1 MHYRIGTRGSKL
13 ALVQTE
19 YVKRR
24 MEEAYPEDTF
34 ELVII
39 KTTGDKVTDKP
50 LAAIGTKGLFVKE
63 IEEELLS
70 GSIDMAVHSMKDM
83 PAECETGLTFAKAW
97 KREDCRD
104 VLILKTAGSFSELP
118 SGAVIGTGS
127 LRRACQLAMLRPD
140 IQFTAIRGNVDTRI
154 NKLMDDSN
162 GLDGI
167 VLAAAGL
174 NRLGRSSEITEY
186 LDPEVVIPAPA
197 QGVLAIETAEV
208 NTELLDKINAL
219 SDDNSDREA
228 VAERLSVKYGKLWV
242 AAEVFLFVLVGATVN
257 IEYLGKIGAKAF
269 VVIIGALIFRMF
281 GVFVC
286 LLGTGLKRKERLF
299 AMVAYTP
306 KATVQAAIGGIPLAL
321 GFACG
326 DTVLTMAVLAIVL
339 TAPLGAFAIDLSYKK
354 LLNKQ

>member
-13 ALVQTE
+13 ALVQSE

-63 IEEELLS
+63 IEEALLS

-83 PAECETGLTFAKAW
+83 PAECATGLTFAKAW

-154 NKLMDDSN
+154 NKLMDDSY

-228 VAERLSVKYGKLWV
+228 VAERTFLRLTGGGCHAPVGTHCVTKDNGDLRMVVFFGNDDCSRILRIEVTGTDSEAV
-242 AAEVFLFVLVGATVN
+242 GHEAARM
-257 IEYLGKIGAKAF
+257 LG
-269 VVIIGALIFRMF
+269 L
-281 GVFVC
+281 
-286 LLGTGLKRKERLF
+286 E
-299 AMVAYTP
+299 
-306 KATVQAAIGGIPLAL
+306 
-321 GFACG
+321 
-326 DTVLTMAVLAIVL
+326 
-339 TAPLGAFAIDLSYKK
+339 
-354 LLNKQ
+354 

>member
-13 ALVQTE
+13 ALVQSE

-24 MEEAYPEDTF
+24 MEEAYPKDTF

-63 IEEELLS
+63 IEEALLS

-83 PAECETGLTFAKAW
+83 PAECEAGLTFAKAW

-104 VLILKTAGSFSELP
+104 VLILKNAGSFSELP

-154 NKLMDDSN
+154 NKLMDDSY

-186 LDPEVVIPAPA
+186 LAPEVVIPAPA
-197 QGVLAIETAEV
+197 QGVLAIEAAEV
-208 NTELLDKINAL
+208 NTL

-228 VAERLSVKYGKLWV
+228 VAERT
-242 AAEVFLFVLVGATVN
+242 FLRLTGGGCHAPVGAHCVTKDNGDLRMVVLFGN
-257 IEYLGKIGAKAF
+257 DDCSRILRIEVTGTDSDAVGHEAARMLG
-269 VVIIGALIFRMF
+269 L
-281 GVFVC
+281 
-286 LLGTGLKRKERLF
+286 E
-299 AMVAYTP
+299 
-306 KATVQAAIGGIPLAL
+306 
-321 GFACG
+321 
-326 DTVLTMAVLAIVL
+326 
-339 TAPLGAFAIDLSYKK
+339 
-354 LLNKQ
+354 

>member
-13 ALVQTE
+13 ALVQSE

-63 IEEELLS
+63 IEEALLS

-83 PAECETGLTFAKAW
+83 PAERATGLTFAKAW

-154 NKLMDDSN
+154 NKLRDNSY

-197 QGVLAIETAEV
+197 QGVLAIEAAEV

-228 VAERLSVKYGKLWV
+228 VAERT
-242 AAEVFLFVLVGATVN
+242 FLRLTGGGCHAPVGAHCVTKENGYLRMVVLFGN
-257 IEYLGKIGAKAF
+257 DDCSRILRIEVTGTDSEAVGHEAARMLG
-269 VVIIGALIFRMF
+269 L
-281 GVFVC
+281 
-286 LLGTGLKRKERLF
+286 E
-299 AMVAYTP
+299 
-306 KATVQAAIGGIPLAL
+306 
-321 GFACG
+321 
-326 DTVLTMAVLAIVL
+326 
-339 TAPLGAFAIDLSYKK
+339 
-354 LLNKQ
+354 

>member
-1 MHYRIGTRGSKL
+1 
-13 ALVQTE
+13 
-19 YVKRR
+19 
-24 MEEAYPEDTF
+24 
-34 ELVII
+34 
-39 KTTGDKVTDKP
+39 
-50 LAAIGTKGLFVKE
+50 
-63 IEEELLS
+63 
-70 GSIDMAVHSMKDM
+70 MAVHSMKDM

-154 NKLMDDSN
+154 NKLMDDSY

-228 VAERLSVKYGKLWV
+228 VAERT
-242 AAEVFLFVLVGATVN
+242 FLRLTGGGCHAPVGAHCVTKDNGDLRMVVLFGN
-257 IEYLGKIGAKAF
+257 DDCSRILRIEVTGTDSEAVGHEAARMLG
-269 VVIIGALIFRMF
+269 L
-281 GVFVC
+281 
-286 LLGTGLKRKERLF
+286 E
-299 AMVAYTP
+299 
-306 KATVQAAIGGIPLAL
+306 
-321 GFACG
+321 
-326 DTVLTMAVLAIVL
+326 
-339 TAPLGAFAIDLSYKK
+339 
-354 LLNKQ
+354 

>member
-13 ALVQTE
+13 ALVQSE

-63 IEEELLS
+63 IEEALLS

-83 PAECETGLTFAKAW
+83 PVECATGLTFAKAW

-104 VLILKTAGSFSELP
+104 VLILKTAGSFSKLP

-154 NKLMDDSN
+154 NKLMDDSY

-228 VAERLSVKYGKLWV
+228 VAERT
-242 AAEVFLFVLVGATVN
+242 FLRLTGGGCHAPVGAHCVTKDNGDLRMVVFFGN
-257 IEYLGKIGAKAF
+257 DDCSRILRIEVTGTDSEAVGHEAARMLG
-269 VVIIGALIFRMF
+269 L
-281 GVFVC
+281 
-286 LLGTGLKRKERLF
+286 E
-299 AMVAYTP
+299 
-306 KATVQAAIGGIPLAL
+306 
-321 GFACG
+321 
-326 DTVLTMAVLAIVL
+326 
-339 TAPLGAFAIDLSYKK
+339 
-354 LLNKQ
+354 

>member
-13 ALVQTE
+13 ALVQSE

-63 IEEELLS
+63 IEEALLS

-83 PAECETGLTFAKAW
+83 PAECATGLTFAKAW

-154 NKLMDDSN
+154 NKLMDDSY

-228 VAERLSVKYGKLWV
+228 AAERT
-242 AAEVFLFVLVGATVN
+242 FLRLTGGGCHAPVGAHCVTKDNGGLRMVVLFGN
-257 IEYLGKIGAKAF
+257 DDCSRILRIEVTGTDSEAVGHEAARMLG
-269 VVIIGALIFRMF
+269 L
-281 GVFVC
+281 
-286 LLGTGLKRKERLF
+286 E
-299 AMVAYTP
+299 
-306 KATVQAAIGGIPLAL
+306 
-321 GFACG
+321 
-326 DTVLTMAVLAIVL
+326 
-339 TAPLGAFAIDLSYKK
+339 
-354 LLNKQ
+354 

>member
-13 ALVQTE
+13 ALVQSE

-63 IEEELLS
+63 IEEALLS
-70 GSIDMAVHSMKDM
+70 GNIDMAVHSMKDM
-83 PAECETGLTFAKAW
+83 PAECATELTFAKAW

-104 VLILKTAGSFSELP
+104 VLILNTAGSFSKLP

-140 IQFTAIRGNVDTRI
+140 IRFTAIRGNVDTRI
-154 NKLMDDSN
+154 NKLRDDSY

-197 QGVLAIETAEV
+197 QGVLAIEAAEV

-228 VAERLSVKYGKLWV
+228 VAERT
-242 AAEVFLFVLVGATVN
+242 FLRLTGGGCHAPVGAHCVTKENGYLRMVVLFGN
-257 IEYLGKIGAKAF
+257 DDCSRILRIEVTGTDSEAVGHEAARMLG
-269 VVIIGALIFRMF
+269 L
-281 GVFVC
+281 
-286 LLGTGLKRKERLF
+286 E
-299 AMVAYTP
+299 
-306 KATVQAAIGGIPLAL
+306 
-321 GFACG
+321 
-326 DTVLTMAVLAIVL
+326 
-339 TAPLGAFAIDLSYKK
+339 
-354 LLNKQ
+354 

>member
-13 ALVQTE
+13 ALVQSE

-63 IEEELLS
+63 IEEALLS

-83 PAECETGLTFAKAW
+83 PVECATGLTFAKAW

-154 NKLMDDSN
+154 NKLMDDSY

-228 VAERLSVKYGKLWV
+228 VAERT
-242 AAEVFLFVLVGATVN
+242 FLRLTGGGCHAPVGAHCVTKENGDLRMVVFFGN
-257 IEYLGKIGAKAF
+257 DDCSRILRIEVTGTDSEAVGHEAARMLG
-269 VVIIGALIFRMF
+269 L
-281 GVFVC
+281 
-286 LLGTGLKRKERLF
+286 E
-299 AMVAYTP
+299 
-306 KATVQAAIGGIPLAL
+306 
-321 GFACG
+321 
-326 DTVLTMAVLAIVL
+326 
-339 TAPLGAFAIDLSYKK
+339 
-354 LLNKQ
+354 

>member
-13 ALVQTE
+13 ALVQSE

-63 IEEELLS
+63 IEEALLS

-83 PAECETGLTFAKAW
+83 PAECATGLTFAKAW

-140 IQFTAIRGNVDTRI
+140 IRFTAIRGNVDTRI
-154 NKLMDDSN
+154 NKL
-162 GLDGI
+162 
-167 VLAAAGL
+167 
-174 NRLGRSSEITEY
+174 GRSPEITEY

-197 QGVLAIETAEV
+197 QGVLAIEAAEV

-228 VAERLSVKYGKLWV
+228 VAERT
-242 AAEVFLFVLVGATVN
+242 FLRLTGGGCHAPVGAHCVTKENGDLRMVVLFGN
-257 IEYLGKIGAKAF
+257 DDCSRILRIEVTGTDSEAVGHEAARMLG
-269 VVIIGALIFRMF
+269 L
-281 GVFVC
+281 
-286 LLGTGLKRKERLF
+286 E
-299 AMVAYTP
+299 
-306 KATVQAAIGGIPLAL
+306 
-321 GFACG
+321 
-326 DTVLTMAVLAIVL
+326 
-339 TAPLGAFAIDLSYKK
+339 
-354 LLNKQ
+354 

>member
-13 ALVQTE
+13 ALVQSE

-83 PAECETGLTFAKAW
+83 PVECATGLTFAKAW

-127 LRRACQLAMLRPD
+127 LRRACQLAVLRPD

-154 NKLMDDSN
+154 NKLMDDSY

-228 VAERLSVKYGKLWV
+228 VAERT
-242 AAEVFLFVLVGATVN
+242 FLRLTGGGCHAPVGAHCVTKDNGDLRMVVFFGN
-257 IEYLGKIGAKAF
+257 DDCSRILRIEVTGTDSEAVGHEAARMLG
-269 VVIIGALIFRMF
+269 L
-281 GVFVC
+281 
-286 LLGTGLKRKERLF
+286 E
-299 AMVAYTP
+299 
-306 KATVQAAIGGIPLAL
+306 
-321 GFACG
+321 
-326 DTVLTMAVLAIVL
+326 
-339 TAPLGAFAIDLSYKK
+339 
-354 LLNKQ
+354 

>member
-13 ALVQTE
+13 ALVQSE

-63 IEEELLS
+63 IEEALLS

-83 PAECETGLTFAKAW
+83 PAECATGLTFAKAW

-104 VLILKTAGSFSELP
+104 VLILKTVGSFSELP

-154 NKLMDDSN
+154 NKLRDDSY

-228 VAERLSVKYGKLWV
+228 AAERT
-242 AAEVFLFVLVGATVN
+242 FLRLTGGGCHAPVGAHCVTKDNGGLRMVVLFGN
-257 IEYLGKIGAKAF
+257 DDCSRILRIEVTGTDSEAVGHEAARMLG
-269 VVIIGALIFRMF
+269 L
-281 GVFVC
+281 
-286 LLGTGLKRKERLF
+286 E
-299 AMVAYTP
+299 
-306 KATVQAAIGGIPLAL
+306 
-321 GFACG
+321 
-326 DTVLTMAVLAIVL
+326 
-339 TAPLGAFAIDLSYKK
+339 
-354 LLNKQ
+354 

>member
-13 ALVQTE
+13 ALVQSE

-127 LRRACQLAMLRPD
+127 LGVHASLQCCVLISSLLLSGEMLIQELTNLWTIHTDLMELCLRQQDLTDLADHLR
-140 IQFTAIRGNVDTRI
+140 
-154 NKLMDDSN
+154 
-162 GLDGI
+162 
-167 VLAAAGL
+167 
-174 NRLGRSSEITEY
+174 
-186 LDPEVVIPAPA
+186 
-197 QGVLAIETAEV
+197 
-208 NTELLDKINAL
+208 
-219 SDDNSDREA
+219 
-228 VAERLSVKYGKLWV
+228 
-242 AAEVFLFVLVGATVN
+242 
-257 IEYLGKIGAKAF
+257 
-269 VVIIGALIFRMF
+269 
-281 GVFVC
+281 
-286 LLGTGLKRKERLF
+286 
-299 AMVAYTP
+299 
-306 KATVQAAIGGIPLAL
+306 
-321 GFACG
+321 
-326 DTVLTMAVLAIVL
+326 
-339 TAPLGAFAIDLSYKK
+339 
-354 LLNKQ
+354 

>member
-13 ALVQTE
+13 ALVQSE
-19 YVKRR
+19 YVKKR

-63 IEEELLS
+63 IEEALLS

-83 PAECETGLTFAKAW
+83 PAECATGLTFAKAW

-104 VLILKTAGSFSELP
+104 VLILKTAGSFSKLP

-154 NKLMDDSN
+154 NKLMDDSY

-228 VAERLSVKYGKLWV
+228 VAERT
-242 AAEVFLFVLVGATVN
+242 FLRLTGGGCHAPVGAHCVTKDNGDLRMVVFFGN
-257 IEYLGKIGAKAF
+257 DDCSRILRIEVTGTDSEAVGHEAARMLG
-269 VVIIGALIFRMF
+269 L
-281 GVFVC
+281 
-286 LLGTGLKRKERLF
+286 E
-299 AMVAYTP
+299 
-306 KATVQAAIGGIPLAL
+306 
-321 GFACG
+321 
-326 DTVLTMAVLAIVL
+326 
-339 TAPLGAFAIDLSYKK
+339 
-354 LLNKQ
+354 

>member
-13 ALVQTE
+13 ALVQSE

-63 IEEELLS
+63 IEEALLS

-127 LRRACQLAMLRPD
+127 LRRACQLVMLRPD
-140 IQFTAIRGNVDTRI
+140 IRFTAIRGNVDTRI
-154 NKLMDDSN
+154 NKLRDDSY

-186 LDPEVVIPAPA
+186 LDPEVVIPALGI
-197 QGVLAIETAEV
+197 QGAALATVSGTVVGCIMSIISVTKKDRLTGGGCHAPVGAHCVTKENGDLRMVVLFGNDDCSRILRIEVTG
-208 NTELLDKINAL
+208 TD
-219 SDDNSDREA
+219 SEA
-228 VAERLSVKYGKLWV
+228 VGHE
-242 AAEVFLFVLVGATVN
+242 AARM
-257 IEYLGKIGAKAF
+257 LG
-269 VVIIGALIFRMF
+269 L
-281 GVFVC
+281 
-286 LLGTGLKRKERLF
+286 E
-299 AMVAYTP
+299 
-306 KATVQAAIGGIPLAL
+306 
-321 GFACG
+321 
-326 DTVLTMAVLAIVL
+326 
-339 TAPLGAFAIDLSYKK
+339 
-354 LLNKQ
+354 

>member
-13 ALVQTE
+13 ALVQSE

-63 IEEELLS
+63 IEEALLS

-83 PAECETGLTFAKAW
+83 PVECATGLTFAKAW

-140 IQFTAIRGNVDTRI
+140 IRFTAIRGNVDTRI
-154 NKLMDDSN
+154 NKLMDDSY

-228 VAERLSVKYGKLWV
+228 VAERT
-242 AAEVFLFVLVGATVN
+242 FLRLTGGGCHAPVGAHCVTKDNGDLRMVVFFGN
-257 IEYLGKIGAKAF
+257 DDCSRILRIEVTGTDSEAVGHEAARMLG
-269 VVIIGALIFRMF
+269 L
-281 GVFVC
+281 
-286 LLGTGLKRKERLF
+286 E
-299 AMVAYTP
+299 
-306 KATVQAAIGGIPLAL
+306 
-321 GFACG
+321 
-326 DTVLTMAVLAIVL
+326 
-339 TAPLGAFAIDLSYKK
+339 
-354 LLNKQ
+354 

>member
-13 ALVQTE
+13 ALVQSE

-154 NKLMDDSN
+154 NKLMGDSN

-197 QGVLAIETAEV
+197 QGVLAFETAEV

-219 SDDNSDREA
+219 
-228 VAERLSVKYGKLWV
+228 
-242 AAEVFLFVLVGATVN
+242 
-257 IEYLGKIGAKAF
+257 
-269 VVIIGALIFRMF
+269 
-281 GVFVC
+281 
-286 LLGTGLKRKERLF
+286 
-299 AMVAYTP
+299 
-306 KATVQAAIGGIPLAL
+306 
-321 GFACG
+321 
-326 DTVLTMAVLAIVL
+326 
-339 TAPLGAFAIDLSYKK
+339 
-354 LLNKQ
+354 

>member
-13 ALVQTE
+13 ALVQSE

-63 IEEELLS
+63 ILS

-140 IQFTAIRGNVDTRI
+140 IRFTAIRGNVDTRI
-154 NKLMDDSN
+154 NKLRDDSY

-186 LDPEVVIPAPA
+186 LDPEV
-197 QGVLAIETAEV
+197 AEV

-228 VAERLSVKYGKLWV
+228 VAERT
-242 AAEVFLFVLVGATVN
+242 FLRLTGGGCHAPVGAHCVTKENGDLRMVVLFGN
-257 IEYLGKIGAKAF
+257 DDCSRILRIEVTGTDSEAVGHEAARMLG
-269 VVIIGALIFRMF
+269 L
-281 GVFVC
+281 
-286 LLGTGLKRKERLF
+286 E
-299 AMVAYTP
+299 
-306 KATVQAAIGGIPLAL
+306 
-321 GFACG
+321 
-326 DTVLTMAVLAIVL
+326 
-339 TAPLGAFAIDLSYKK
+339 
-354 LLNKQ
+354 

>member
-13 ALVQTE
+13 ALVQSE

-127 LRRACQLAMLRPD
+127 IRRACQLAMLRPD

-154 NKLMDDSN
+154 NKLMDDSY

-228 VAERLSVKYGKLWV
+228 VAERT
-242 AAEVFLFVLVGATVN
+242 FLRLTGGGCHAPVGAHCVTKDNGDLLPPAVGQAVDGVHQHHF
-257 IEYLGKIGAKAF
+257 IKYHRIG
-269 VVIIGALIFRMF
+269 VGPENMQM
-281 GVFVC
+281 
-286 LLGTGLKRKERLF
+286 LLHRLF
-299 AMVAYTP
+299 LTIPARIPAGRLVCPPAP
-306 KATVQAAIGGIPLAL
+306 RPGAPAAVP
-321 GFACG
+321 
-326 DTVLTMAVLAIVL
+326 
-339 TAPLGAFAIDLSYKK
+339 APPAGRP
-354 LLNKQ
+354 

>member
-13 ALVQTE
+13 ALVQSE

-63 IEEELLS
+63 IEEALLS

-83 PAECETGLTFAKAW
+83 PVECATGLTFAKAW

-154 NKLMDDSN
+154 NKLMDDSY

-228 VAERLSVKYGKLWV
+228 VAERT
-242 AAEVFLFVLVGATVN
+242 FLRLTGGGCHAPVGAHCVTKDNGDLRMVVFFGN
-257 IEYLGKIGAKAF
+257 DDCSRILRIEVTGTDSEAVGHEADRMLG
-269 VVIIGALIFRMF
+269 L
-281 GVFVC
+281 
-286 LLGTGLKRKERLF
+286 E
-299 AMVAYTP
+299 
-306 KATVQAAIGGIPLAL
+306 
-321 GFACG
+321 
-326 DTVLTMAVLAIVL
+326 
-339 TAPLGAFAIDLSYKK
+339 
-354 LLNKQ
+354 

>member
-13 ALVQTE
+13 ALVQSE

-63 IEEELLS
+63 IEEALLS

-83 PAECETGLTFAKAW
+83 PAECATELTFAKAW

-104 VLILKTAGSFSELP
+104 VLILKTAGSFSKLP

-154 NKLMDDSN
+154 NKLMDDSY

-228 VAERLSVKYGKLWV
+228 VAERTFLKLTGGGCH
-242 AAEVFLFVLVGATVN
+242 APVGAHCVTKENGDLQMVVLFGN
-257 IEYLGKIGAKAF
+257 DDCSSILRIEVTGTDSEAVGHEAARMLG
-269 VVIIGALIFRMF
+269 L
-281 GVFVC
+281 
-286 LLGTGLKRKERLF
+286 E
-299 AMVAYTP
+299 
-306 KATVQAAIGGIPLAL
+306 
-321 GFACG
+321 
-326 DTVLTMAVLAIVL
+326 
-339 TAPLGAFAIDLSYKK
+339 
-354 LLNKQ
+354 

>member
-13 ALVQTE
+13 ALVQSE

-50 LAAIGTKGLFVKE
+50 FAAIGTKGLFVKE
-63 IEEELLS
+63 IEEALLS

-83 PAECETGLTFAKAW
+83 PAECATGLTFAKAW

-104 VLILKTAGSFSELP
+104 VLILKTAGSFSKLL

-154 NKLMDDSN
+154 NKLMDDSY

-228 VAERLSVKYGKLWV
+228 VAERT
-242 AAEVFLFVLVGATVN
+242 FLRLTGGGCHAPVGAHCVTKDNGDLRMVVFFGN
-257 IEYLGKIGAKAF
+257 DDCSRILRIEVTGTDSEAVGHEAARMLG
-269 VVIIGALIFRMF
+269 L
-281 GVFVC
+281 
-286 LLGTGLKRKERLF
+286 E
-299 AMVAYTP
+299 
-306 KATVQAAIGGIPLAL
+306 
-321 GFACG
+321 
-326 DTVLTMAVLAIVL
+326 
-339 TAPLGAFAIDLSYKK
+339 
-354 LLNKQ
+354 

>member
-13 ALVQTE
+13 ALVQSE

-63 IEEELLS
+63 IEEALLS

-83 PAECETGLTFAKAW
+83 PAECATGLTFAKVW

-140 IQFTAIRGNVDTRI
+140 IRFTAIRGNVDTRI
-154 NKLMDDSN
+154 NKLMDDSY

-197 QGVLAIETAEV
+197 QGVLAIEAAEV

-228 VAERLSVKYGKLWV
+228 VAERT
-242 AAEVFLFVLVGATVN
+242 FLRLTGGGCHAPVGAHCVTKENGDLRMVVLFSN
-257 IEYLGKIGAKAF
+257 DDCSRILRIEVTGTDSEAVGHEAARMLG
-269 VVIIGALIFRMF
+269 L
-281 GVFVC
+281 
-286 LLGTGLKRKERLF
+286 E
-299 AMVAYTP
+299 
-306 KATVQAAIGGIPLAL
+306 
-321 GFACG
+321 
-326 DTVLTMAVLAIVL
+326 
-339 TAPLGAFAIDLSYKK
+339 
-354 LLNKQ
+354 